1 MKTLLVDKYRPQ
13 TIEGYVF
20 PSADMERAVKKWIKD
35 GHFPNLLLAGNP
47 GCGKSSLA
55 RILINEFKVEKSDV
69 KIINGSLTTGV
80 GFIREEL
87 EPWMKKTSFG
97 GFKVVLIEE
106 GERLSSQAQDS
117 LKQIIEDYSEDVRFI
132 MTTNNAARINEALHS
147 RLQVFTLKEINIDGI
162 LDLIVDIVEKED
174 IQVLDESDLMSHI
187 TAYAP
192 DLRKIINS
200 IDKHMDETGLL
211 YTLQNVT
218 QSATAD
224 EWVQAWID
232 GDVSLNRLLPLTE
245 GVDAGNYEF
254 FYQAIYENAQ
264 RTPSPDVTV
273 MLCSQYLDR
282 AQRTANQ
289 RLHLDAFLYH
299 MHSGE

>member
-13 TIEGYVF
+13 TVEGYVF
-20 PSADMERAVKKWIKD
+20 PSTDMERAVKKWIKD

-174 IQVLDESDLMSHI
+174 IQVLDEADLMSHI
-187 TAYAP
+187 SAYAP

-200 IDKHMDETGLL
+200 IDKHTDETGLL

-224 EWVQAWID
+224 EWVQAWVD